1 MNIFASIKLMKGFLR
16 NVIFNSFA
24 IFLLSQIIGG
34 VKVTGGLPTYLFGG
48 LALTLLLVFLKPIL
62 NLLALPLNII
72 TLGFFS
78 FLTNII
84 IFYLLTVI
92 IPGIMITAF
101 TYPGFTYSG
110 FVIPSIYF
118 NTLFAFLIVAFL
130 QSLTVTFLGW
140 LTKD

>member
-1 MNIFASIKLMKGFLR
+1 MNIFVSINLMRGFLR
-16 NVIFNSFA
+16 NVLFNAFSIF
-24 IFLLSQIIGG
+24 ILSQIMSG
-34 VKVTGGLPTYLFGG
+34 VKITGGLPTYIFGG
-48 LALTLLLVFLKPIL
+48 IALTILLVFLKPIL
-62 NLLALPLNII
+62 NLLALPLNIV

-92 IPGIMITAF
+92 VPGIMITAF
-101 TYPGFTYSG
+101 TFPGFTYSG

-130 QSLTVTFLGW
+130 QSLIVSFLTW
-140 LTKD
+140 LVGK

>member
-1 MNIFASIKLMKGFLR
+1 MNIFVSINLMRGFLR
-16 NVIFNSFA
+16 NVLFNAFSIF
-24 IFLLSQIIGG
+24 ILSQIMSG
-34 VKVTGGLPTYLFGG
+34 VKITGGLPTYIFGG
-48 LALTLLLVFLKPIL
+48 IALTILLVFLKPIL
-62 NLLALPLNII
+62 NLLALPLNIV

-92 IPGIMITAF
+92 VPGIMITAF
-101 TYPGFTYSG
+101 TFPGFTYSG

-130 QSLTVTFLGW
+130 QSLIVSFLTW
-140 LTKD
+140 LVRK